1 MKVVEKNEHL
11 WLVISNFNQAE
22 KNIDLNL
29 QKGRGYNFSLL
40 GIQIFPEPS
49 YNIINIKNIH
59 VPNFDIWFVST
70 SWTTTKWTPGNF
82 PQKTLKSIIKLSIS
96 APTQSTLH
104 FLTGELQQRYQYLVD
119 PRHEDLSDLKIPV
132 SKQLWEELCMG
143 RTHQIVRNI

>member
-11 WLVISNFNQAE
+11 GLVISNFNQAE

-49 YNIINIKNIH
+49 YKIINIQNIH

-70 SWTTTKWTPGNF
+70 SWTTK
-82 PQKTLKSIIKLSIS
+82 K
-96 APTQSTLH
+96 
-104 FLTGELQQRYQYLVD
+104 
-119 PRHEDLSDLKIPV
+119 
-132 SKQLWEELCMG
+132 
-143 RTHQIVRNI
+143 